1 MIAFGLDNT
10 GDLDFNSNTGVFNMI
25 DTDQELAQKLWIV
38 LGINVAELP
47 WNEDIGL
54 NQLDVIMNGDDQAAI
69 QTLLDDYLQ
78 TQWADTYDNIDVTE
92 FKVDNLNRVTEL
104 SATVTLKDGSVAMAS
119 VEQRTGDDDNANDE

>member
-1 MIAFGLDNT
+1 MIAFGLDDT

-25 DTDQELAQKLWIV
+25 DTDQELAQKLWIA

-54 NQLDVIMNGDDQAAI
+54 NQLDLIMSGDDQTAI

-92 FKVDNLNRVTEL
+92 FKVDNLNRLTEL

-119 VEQRTGDDDNANDE
+119 VEQRTGDDNNANDE